1 MSREIDERVVAMYF
15 DNTKFNRNAEQTLGI
30 IDKLKK
36 SIKMEGAEE
45 GFKNVEEASKKLD
58 FQHVRDSA
66 KKLKESFSS
75 FGDAIKKS
83 VSISTAPLRK
93 LKGLFDELGHYVAK
107 VVGFDVA
114 SKIVNSV
121 ESAIRSLT
129 IAPISSGWRQ
139 YENTMDSIKT
149 IMSSTGE
156 SIDVVNGKLAE
167 MTTYANKT
175 IYSLNDM
182 TSNLGKFTNN
192 GVQLDDAT
200 NAMIGLA
207 NATADAGQGS
217 QQASMAM
224 YNVSQAMGVG
234 KMTAIDWK
242 SLENA
247 NIATIKLK
255 RTFMDSG
262 VAAGTL
268 EKRVTGINEKG
279 EEIVEYWTKA
289 NNGMKAQQVTAEN
302 FRDSLQSGWLSK
314 EAMLNTF
321 LIYSG
326 QLSEA
331 EIMALGFSREEAV
344 RLKAIGEEALKAA
357 QEVRTFS
364 KLMDSLR
371 ESVQSSWAET
381 FQLIFG
387 DMLEGTNFWTRLN
400 EKLDGILQKGAEA
413 RNNILM
419 TWRGL
424 VRDENGNVKRMQDMY
439 EAEMTFA
446 QRDYNAGYINET
458 ELLQRQAEIEEKY
471 GDRTLWADYGEVA
484 KDTFLDIIDIIAE
497 FIDMVK
503 TAWGN
508 VFGGITGVGLRD
520 FTQRFR
526 DFIDRVKAWLGSL
539 DDAGSR
545 INKIRRALETVFRV
559 VKVGVVIIKTLA
571 GIVIK
576 FLKPFIEPLLEAIGF
591 IGDLFNIDGANNL
604 GESLKMLGD
613 NFSNLW
619 NKLVNLGWEGIFAKI
634 GDWVSGL
641 WIQIRDGISGWL
653 SDNGLQGVVDWFV
666 SVGDKIKEGVQ
677 WIKDKWEESGVGP
690 FFRRMWDTIVGWF
703 SPEVTH
709 EYIEG
714 GGGWREMYGDT
725 PIVKFLKRIWADVEG
740 YWNQFINFPIWSAI
754 GNFFTDIWNSVVGW
768 FSPSVSHTYIEGGGG
783 WREMYGDSP
792 IVKFLKHIWE
802 NLQNYWTEFTGLQ
815 IWKDIGEFFTN
826 LWNDVSGLFNPT
838 LSIQSRGPF
847 DNGFMSFVNQF
858 ELVEGDAPI
867 VKFFKDL
874 YEGVEEWWG
883 KIKDW
888 WTDSKIKEFADNAIK
903 EVASWFQPVV
913 NDKGE
918 VVGDA
923 PIVTFFVNLWHGL
936 ENAWNSLKDAWNG
949 SGIKSFLQG
958 IWTEIVNMFNPV
970 VESQFLPS
978 GERRE
983 VKHDAPIVQFF
994 KDLLQGLKDA
1004 WDAIVGWEGW
1014 GYIASF
1020 LSDTWTWLL
1029 GLITGDAEAIGD
1041 AEVADNVAAIKDKD
1055 WFGKVG
1061 DFVKGVNS
1069 VEEVPE
1075 KKKSFIER
1083 LFSWIG
1089 DLFNS
1094 VKEWMTEVGITDI
1107 GAKMLDGL
1115 AKLIEAFAAIFQHVA
1130 TLINHIAT
1138 RNMSFGEVME
1148 IIGALAGLLPF
1159 KPIVKE
1165 IGGGVSSIGTT
1176 VLQIAAAMALIAFGI
1191 KELSQLDLDAL
1202 AKGVGAMVAV
1212 GGIVALICIVILR
1225 MNTSTQLHAATR
1237 YPSTP
1242 MERVLSK
1249 LILAIG
1255 AMGMIGIIF
1264 EKLPS
1269 VISAMS
1275 EAKKY
1280 SGLNGDDVAYVLLG
1294 IAGAVAGILLA
1305 LAIVQK
1311 IVPTG
1316 IDPTASFKTIV
1327 SGLEVVAG
1335 VLVAVVGGGGI
1346 LSIVEGALGAVFGE
1360 DAYNDVINKAISF
1373 AESLGRLLGG
1383 FIGGIIKGIK
1393 GEKTDTQILDDTQ
1406 EMAEDLS
1413 KFLEDFDVSS
1423 FGKISRFVEYM
1434 SALSGYIGVIKK
1446 SDFQGFSEATSE
1458 FVGGIVAFLNGIILD
1473 EDMMA
1478 ILTDAD
1484 KLNSLSILFATMDQ
1498 MGSAFNALQTG
1509 IGYDGTA
1516 FLRFT
1521 QFSDFIN
1528 QGVQSQREGWV
1539 GVDQFV
1545 DDMHTFLEK
1554 MSTVGEG
1561 IDFDGFLIIE
1571 KLFEVVS
1578 MSLADTTELP
1588 SFDGS
1593 PIVNAIID
1601 AIVQHEPLLTAAIH
1615 TMVQNA
1621 MDAMDPS
1628 NIDVANGDF
1637 GEAITAFLPEE
1648 ATATLDF
1655 IKGGVQGLQDI
1666 TQFKKYLAASSPAL
1680 SFAMDPIGTLGNTLE
1695 LTGLAK
1701 RRPTT
1706 YELSNADLSKAE
1718 EIVNDNKDSIAE
1730 DFGKQLEPVYQNAIE
1745 SFTDPNSFLGQVM
1758 SYAGIK
1764 AEDIKW
1770 KDSAGLLGTYDN
1782 GLMGL
1787 VNGEGGDLPELTLP
1801 ITPVLRIDKFNED
1814 WEGFRSKLTEVPM
1827 EMNAMVVFGE
1837 QTIPIDDTRILS
1849 EMQNIRTEIT
1859 VSRNAM
1865 ENAIANVN
1873 GTLGSKLDSLDAN
1886 ISNLRLVL
1894 DTGAVVGG
1902 LVSGLDAALYNR
1914 GMVSGITGVV
1924 PGGT

>member
-30 IDKLKK
+30 IDKLKQ

-234 KMTAIDWK
+234 KMTTIDWK

-314 EAMLNTF
+314 DAMLKTF

-371 ESVQSSWAET
+371 ESVQSSWSET
-381 FQLIFG
+381 FELIFG

-424 VRDENGNVKRMQDMY
+424 IRDENGNVKRIQDMY

-526 DFIDRVKAWLGSL
+526 DLIDRVKAWLGSL

-559 VKVGVVIIKTLA
+559 IKVGVVIIKTLA

-619 NKLVNLGWEGIFAKI
+619 NKLVNLGWEGIFVKI

-653 SDNGLQGVVDWFV
+653 SDNGLDGVVQWFV
-666 SVGDKIKEGVQ
+666 SVGDKIKAGVEE
-677 WIKDKWEESGVGP
+677 IRKAWEDSGVGP

-740 YWNQFINFPIWSAI
+740 YWNQFINFPIWGAI
-754 GNFFTDIWNSVVGW
+754 GNFFTNIWNSVVGW

-802 NLQNYWTEFTGLQ
+802 NLQSYWTDFTGLS
-815 IWKDIGEFFTN
+815 IWNDIGEFFTN
-826 LWNDVSGLFNPT
+826 LWDDISGLFNPT

-847 DNGFMSFVNQF
+847 DNGFMSFANQF

-874 YEGVEEWWG
+874 YEGVKEWWEN
-883 KIKDW
+883 IKDW
-888 WTDSKIKEFADNAIK
+888 WTHSDIKEIADNAIK

-958 IWTEIVNMFNPV
+958 IWTDIVNMFNPV

-1029 GLITGDAEAIGD
+1029 GLINGDSEAIGD

-1094 VKEWMTEVGITDI
+1094 IKDWMTQVGITDI

-1115 AKLIEAFAAIFQHVA
+1115 AKLIEAFAAVFQHVA
-1130 TLINHIAT
+1130 TLINHFAT
-1138 RNMSFGEVME
+1138 GKHNLGDWIELLGVLGGILTFKHLTKDMGVGMSS
-1148 IIGALAGLLPF
+1148 L
-1159 KPIVKE
+1159 
-1165 IGGGVSSIGTT
+1165 GTT
-1176 VLQIAAAMALIAFGI
+1176 ILQIAAAMALIAFGI
-1191 KELSQLDLDAL
+1191 KELSKLDLGDL
-1202 AKGVGAMVAV
+1202 AKGVGAMTVV
-1212 GGIVALICIVILR
+1212 GAIIGVICYVIFR
-1225 MNTSTQLHAATR
+1225 IQSTVQTHSLTR

-1242 MERVLSK
+1242 MERVLSR

-1255 AMGMIGIIF
+1255 AMGLIGIIF
-1264 EKLPS
+1264 EKLPN

-1280 SGLNGDDVAYVLLG
+1280 SGLNGEDVAYVLLG

-1305 LAIVQK
+1305 LSIVQR
-1311 IVPTG
+1311 IVPEG
-1316 IDPTASFKTIV
+1316 IDPAATFKTLV
-1327 SGLEVVAG
+1327 SGLEVVAA
-1335 VLVAVVGGGGI
+1335 VLVALIGSDGI
-1346 LSIVEGALGAVFGE
+1346 LEAIKGAVSAIWGTDAFDKAVE
-1360 DAYNDVINKAISF
+1360 DAIAF
-1373 AESLGRLLGG
+1373 AQSLGRLLGA
-1383 FIGGIIKGIK
+1383 FIGGIIRGIK
-1393 GEKTDTQILDDTQ
+1393 NEKTDKEVLDETQ
-1406 EMAEDLS
+1406 ELTEDMAA
-1413 KFLEDFDVSS
+1413 FLENFDVSS
-1423 FGKISRFVEYM
+1423 LGKITRFVEYM
-1434 SALSGYIGVIKK
+1434 SALSGYIAEIKK
-1446 SDFQGFSEATSE
+1446 SDFTGFADASAE
-1458 FVGGIVAFLNGIILD
+1458 FANGIASFLTNVILN
-1473 EDMMA
+1473 EDMA
-1478 ILTDAD
+1478 SILSSAD
-1484 KLNSLSILFATMDQ
+1484 DLNHLSILFATIEQ

-1521 QFSDFIN
+1521 NFSDFIN
-1528 QGVQSQREGWV
+1528 QGAQSQREGWV
-1539 GVDQFV
+1539 SLDQFV
-1545 DDMHTFLEK
+1545 DDLHTFLEK
-1554 MSTVGEG
+1554 VSTVGEG
-1561 IDFDGFLIIE
+1561 INFDGFLIVE

-1578 MSLADTTELP
+1578 LALADTTELP
-1588 SFDGS
+1588 TFDGR
-1593 PIVNAIID
+1593 PIVD
-1601 AIVQHEPLLTAAIH
+1601 AIADAILQHESILTSAIH

-1621 MDAMDPS
+1621 LDAMDPARIKAGEFS
-1628 NIDVANGDF
+1628 MDNLVDLVLPQEVGKVVDFVKNVAESPVVQIG
-1637 GEAITAFLPEE
+1637 GKIIRAI
-1648 ATATLDF
+1648 
-1655 IKGGVQGLQDI
+1655 
-1666 TQFKKYLAASSPAL
+1666 SPAR
-1680 SFAMDPIGTLGNTLE
+1680 NTLQIGVNKWIE
-1695 LTGLAK
+1695 QAVGLDK
-1701 RRPTT
+1701 LGKSVEFNPV
-1706 YELSNADLSKAE
+1706 NAENLA
-1718 EIVNDNKDSIAE
+1718 NKDFSESYKDYEQYLTPNMEGYFTELYGPNSPIKKMMTS
-1730 DFGKQLEPVYQNAIE
+1730 FGIQTNDAAIE
-1745 SFTDPNSFLGQVM
+1745 GYWNEAKNQFGSSNN
-1758 SYAGIK
+1758 
-1764 AEDIKW
+1764 E
-1770 KDSAGLLGTYDN
+1770 
-1782 GLMGL
+1782 LM
-1787 VNGEGGDLPELTLP
+1787 NKIWSGEGGDLTELTLP
-1801 ITPVLRIDKFNED
+1801 ITPVLRVDKFNED